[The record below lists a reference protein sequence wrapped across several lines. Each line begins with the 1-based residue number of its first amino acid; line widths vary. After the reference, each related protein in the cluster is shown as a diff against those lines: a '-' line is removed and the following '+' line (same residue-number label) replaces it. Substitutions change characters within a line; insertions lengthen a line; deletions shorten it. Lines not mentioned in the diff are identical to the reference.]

1 MQSVVLC
8 FLSYQIIY
16 TMNVRLFVAVE
27 ITEEI
32 RGKLAEFQDEL
43 KKVDADVGWVAPEN
57 LHITLKFI
65 GSTDEEK
72 IEAVTNIIKDSV
84 THIRP
89 FDLDYTGAGTLPT
102 EKNPRVIFADVIDV
116 GGILA
121 KIHERLDN
129 QFMALGVEHEDRK
142 FTAHLTVGR
151 IKTRRNVRKLIE
163 NLNSYHGFNF
173 GSEQVTQVV
182 LMKSDLSPEGP
193 IYTKLHGVDLV

>member
-1 MQSVVLC
+1 
-8 FLSYQIIY
+8 
-16 TMNVRLFVAVE
+16 MNIRLFVAVE

-32 RGKLAEFQDEL
+32 RKKLAEFQDEL

-65 GSTDEEK
+65 GYIDEEK
-72 IEAVTNIIKDSV
+72 IDAVINIIKDSM

-89 FDLDYTGAGTLPT
+89 FDLSYVGVGTLPT
-102 EKNPRVIFADVIDV
+102 EKNPRVIFADIIDV
-116 GGILA
+116 GRVLT

-129 QFMALGVEHEDRK
+129 QLVALGVEHEDRK
-142 FTAHLTVGR
+142 FEAHLTVGR

-163 NLNSYHGFNF
+163 DLNSYNGFDF

-193 IYTKLHGVDLV
+193 IYTKLQCVDLV

>member
-1 MQSVVLC
+1 M
-8 FLSYQIIY
+8 YH
-16 TMNVRLFVAVE
+16 MNVRLFVAVE

-32 RGKLAEFQDEL
+32 RKKLTEFQDEL
-43 KKVDADVGWVAPEN
+43 KEVDADVGWVAPEN

-65 GSTDEEK
+65 GSVDEEK
-72 IEAVTNIIKDSV
+72 IETVTSIIKDSLA
-84 THIRP
+84 HIKP
-89 FDLDYTGAGTLPT
+89 FDLDYTGVGILPT
-102 EKNPRVIFADVIDV
+102 EKNPRVIFADVRDM

-121 KIHERLDN
+121 KIHERLNN

-151 IKTRRNVRKLIE
+151 IKTRRNVRRLIE
-163 NLNSYHGFNF
+163 NIYSYHGFNF

-193 IYTKLHGVDLV
+193 IYTKLHCVDLV

>member
-1 MQSVVLC
+1 
-8 FLSYQIIY
+8 
-16 TMNVRLFVAVE
+16 MNVRLFVAVE
-27 ITEEI
+27 ITGEI
-32 RGKLAEFQDEL
+32 RKKLAEFQDEL

-57 LHITLKFI
+57 IHITLKFI
-65 GSTDEEK
+65 GALDEEK
-72 IEAVTNIIKDSV
+72 IEAVTTVIRDSV
-84 THIRP
+84 IHIKP
-89 FDLDYTGAGTLPT
+89 FDLDCTGAGTLPT
-102 EKNPRVIFADVIDV
+102 EKNPRVIFADVIDA

-163 NLNSYHGFNF
+163 RIYSYNGFNF
-173 GSEQVTQVV
+173 GPELVTQVV

-193 IYTKLHGVDLV
+193 IYTNLHSVDLV

>member
-1 MQSVVLC
+1 
-8 FLSYQIIY
+8 
-16 TMNVRLFVAVE
+16 MNVRLFVAVE

-32 RGKLAEFQDEL
+32 RKKLAEFQAEL
-43 KKVDADVGWVAPEN
+43 KEVDADVGWVAPEN

-65 GSTDEEK
+65 GSIDEEK
-72 IEAVTNIIKDSV
+72 IETVTNMIKDSL
-84 THIRP
+84 THIKP
-89 FDLDYTGAGTLPT
+89 FDLDYTGVGTLPK
-102 EKNPRVIFADVIDV
+102 EKNPRVIFADVIDM

-163 NLNSYHGFNF
+163 NIYAYHGFNF

-193 IYTKLHGVDLV
+193 IYTKLYCVDLV